1 MYKTWAFLW
10 NTIQVIIVNV
20 IGYSDTME
28 RSSGLSKK
36 KKKKACKLYKI
47 KSTLTLDLK
56 SSFKRKYIFTIL
68 KFHILV
74 NFIWS

>member
-36 KKKKACKLYKI
+36 KKKKK
-47 KSTLTLDLK
+47 
-56 SSFKRKYIFTIL
+56 
-68 KFHILV
+68 HV
-74 NFIWS
+74 NYTR